1 MPIDGHTAVANA
13 LLRHLQ
19 AEQVEYVL
27 PEDDEGNDAEASS
40 TPGTTII
47 VAAQTVPQIPR
58 LLHEFCRRNDMSLV
72 HHYRRAGEQIF
83 MLSWIDEQQRPQF
96 VLLRVCSVTATGVQQ
111 GRWWQRKLDQLR
123 RWRKPAGLLIA
134 CLGPDGSGRTNVVE
148 HLGSRPLAPFAQAHI
163 MDLRPHIM
171 RPKPVDPESRVPRG
185 PLGTIAKL
193 MMFVADYW
201 LGYWLQIRPKL
212 VASTMVVSNRY
223 FDDILVDPS
232 YYRIDRSRG
241 LARWLLPWIPRPQLW
256 LVFDV
261 PSEVLQTR
269 TREVAA
275 EEAARL
281 RSEYRKVLRRREDVV
296 VLDAGQPMEEVCAE
310 AERAIVAQLAR
321 RTARRLGLPD
331 TSKHNPAS
339 TDVLLFFCRRHV
351 PLLSRLVRVLF
362 NSDIHCRL
370 PADVYMPHPY
380 GIVLHRQA
388 IIGHRVTIMQQ
399 VMVGSRDH
407 DQNIAPVIGDDVT
420 IGAGARILG
429 DVRVGN
435 GATIGANAVVTRD
448 IPPGATVV
456 GVDRVVGTRRSP
468 ALAEVNA
475 AVPKVTRFPATS
487 RRNSVARGLGS

>member
-1 MPIDGHTAVANA
+1 MIMAEAIAQAVANQSAEARLAA

-19 AEQVEYVL
+19 AEQVEHVVVE
-27 PEDDEGNDAEASS
+27 EDGDSGEPKHKGASLV
-40 TPGTTII
+40 
-47 VAAQTVPQIPR
+47 VAAESLPQLPR
-58 LLHEFCRRNDMSLV
+58 VLHEFCRRNDMSLV
-72 HHYRRAGEQIF
+72 DHCHRAGEQMF
-83 MLSWIDEQQRPQF
+83 MLGWFDAEQRPEF
-96 VLLRVCSVTATGVQQ
+96 VSLRVKHPNARAG
-111 GRWWQRKLDQLR
+111 GWWQRKREQLN
-123 RWRKPAGLLIA
+123 RWREPCGLLIA
-134 CLGPDGSGRTNVVE
+134 CLGPEASGRTNVVE
-148 HLGSRPLAPFAQAHI
+148 RLGARPLAPFADAHI

-171 RPKPVDPESRVPRG
+171 HPVPVNPENKVPRG
-185 PLGTIAKL
+185 RFGTMAKL

-232 YYRIDRSRG
+232 YYRIDRFRS
-241 LARWLLPWIPRPQLW
+241 LARWLLPWIPRPELW

-296 VLDAGQPMEEVCAE
+296 VLDASKPLDEITAE
-310 AERAIVAQLAR
+310 AERAIVAQLVR

-331 TSKHNPAS
+331 TSKDNPTS

-351 PLLSRLVRVLF
+351 PLLSKLVRVLF

-370 PADVYMPHPY
+370 PADVHMPHPY

-388 IIGHRVTIMQQ
+388 VIGHRVTIMQQ
-399 VMVGSRDH
+399 VMIGGRDH
-407 DQNIAPVIGDDVT
+407 NQLIAPVIGDDVT
-420 IGAGARILG
+420 IGAGARVLG
-429 DVRVGN
+429 DVRIGN

-456 GVDRVVGTRRSP
+456 GADRIIAMS
-468 ALAEVNA
+468 
-475 AVPKVTRFPATS
+475 
-487 RRNSVARGLGS
+487 RNSATGQGEAAPNVTQFPVSSRQNTAA

>member
-1 MPIDGHTAVANA
+1 MQDPNVTEAGASRLGA
-13 LLRHLQ
+13 LLRYLQ
-19 AEQVEYVL
+19 TEQIEHVVSDE
-27 PEDDEGNDAEASS
+27 ESDDDCSGVRLSA
-40 TPGTTII
+40 TVV
-47 VAAQTVPQIPR
+47 VAAETLP
-58 LLHEFCRRNDMSLV
+58 LLPPTLNEFCRRHEMQLV
-72 HHYRRAGEQIF
+72 HHWCRGTDELF
-83 MLSWIDEQQRPQF
+83 MLSWLNERQRPEF
-96 VLLRVCSVTATGVQQ
+96 ISLRVKRNAAKQ
-111 GRWWQRKLDQLR
+111 GSWLRRGLDRWR
-123 RWRKPAGLLIA
+123 RWREPSGLLIA
-134 CLGPDGSGRTNVVE
+134 CLGPDGSGRTHVVQQ
-148 HLGSRPLAPFAQAHI
+148 LGAQPLGPFAHAHI
-163 MDLRPHIM
+163 MDLRPHVM
-171 RPKPVDPESRVPRG
+171 RPVPVDPDSRVPRG
-185 PLGTIAKL
+185 RLGTMAKL

-201 LGYWLQIRPKL
+201 LGYWWQIRPKL

-223 FDDILVDPS
+223 FDDILADPG
-232 YYRIDRSRG
+232 YYRINRSRI
-241 LARWLLPWIPRPQLW
+241 LARWLLPWVPRPELW

-296 VLDAGQPMEEVCAE
+296 VLDAEQPIDEVSAE

-331 TSKHNPAS
+331 TSKDNPTS

-351 PLLSRLVRVLF
+351 PVLSKLVRVLF

-370 PADVYMPHPY
+370 PADVHMPHPY

-388 IIGHRVTIMQQ
+388 AIGHRVTIMQQ
-399 VMVGSRDH
+399 VMIGSRDGAP
-407 DQNIAPVIGDDVT
+407 NIAPVIGDDVT

-429 DVRVGN
+429 DVRIGN

-456 GVDRVVGTRRSP
+456 GADRIVATRRDS
-468 ALAEVNA
+468 ATAGAEA
-475 AVPKVTRFPATS
+475 AKVAKFPGPP
-487 RRNSVARGLGS
+487 RRNTAA